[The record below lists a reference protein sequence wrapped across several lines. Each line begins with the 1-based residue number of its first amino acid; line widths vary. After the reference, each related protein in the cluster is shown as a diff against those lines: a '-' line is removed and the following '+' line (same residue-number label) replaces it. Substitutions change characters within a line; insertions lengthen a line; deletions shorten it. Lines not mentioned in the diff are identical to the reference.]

1 MRMGNPPDLLD
12 NRKGYRM
19 NPDLAVLARLRTM
32 QALHNFFG
40 STMEPEDWD
49 RLDELETAIGGTR
62 TRMVLG
68 NTCDPTL

>member
-1 MRMGNPPDLLD
+1 
-12 NRKGYRM
+12 M
-19 NPDLAVLARLRTM
+19 NPDLVLLARLRTM

-49 RLDELETAIGGTR
+49 RLSDLESEYGETR

-68 NTCDPTL
+68 NTCDPTP

>member
-1 MRMGNPPDLLD
+1 
-12 NRKGYRM
+12 M
-19 NPDLAVLARLRTM
+19 NPDLVVLARLRTM

-40 STMEPEDWD
+40 STMESEDWD

>member
-1 MRMGNPPDLLD
+1 MGNPPPAH
-12 NRKGYRM
+12 NWKGHRM
-19 NPDLAVLARLRTM
+19 NPDLVLLARLRTM

-49 RLDELETAIGGTR
+49 RLSDLESEYGETR

-68 NTCDPTL
+68 STSDPTP

>member
-1 MRMGNPPDLLD
+1 MGNPPGLLD

-19 NPDLAVLARLRTM
+19 NPDLVVLARLRTM

-40 STMEPEDWD
+40 STMESEDWE
-49 RLDELETAIGGTR
+49 RLDELETEHGGTR

-68 NTCDPTL
+68 STSDPTL